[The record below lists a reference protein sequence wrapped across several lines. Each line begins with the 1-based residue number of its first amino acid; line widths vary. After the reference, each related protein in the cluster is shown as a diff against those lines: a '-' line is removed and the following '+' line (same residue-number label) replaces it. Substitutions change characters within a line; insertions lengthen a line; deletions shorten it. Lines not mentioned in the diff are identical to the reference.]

1 MVESFAKN
9 PRSTLWTAGCCWVF
23 LAFIGCDNRDR
34 EQASGLLERIVLV
47 QEAGSLT
54 GRQQA
59 IHSLES
65 YSVSSEKLRRTRDA
79 CAAAYQGVL
88 DSEAESARARLQL
101 AAARKKY
108 PNGGVPLAVGKA
120 IEASIER
127 SNAGL
132 AAGKQALPECERLS
146 RALVMDRR

>member
-1 MVESFAKN
+1 MA
-9 PRSTLWTAGCCWVF
+9 LCCSVF
-23 LAFIGCDNRDR
+23 LACSGCNNRDR
-34 EQASGLLERIVLV
+34 EQATGLLERIVLA

-54 GRQQA
+54 GRQKA

-65 YSVSSEKLRRTRDA
+65 YRVSSEKLRRTRDA

-88 DSEAESARARLQL
+88 DSEAESAQARLEL

-108 PNGGVPLAVGKA
+108 PDGGVPLTVGKA

-132 AAGKQALPECERLS
+132 AAGKKALPQCERLS